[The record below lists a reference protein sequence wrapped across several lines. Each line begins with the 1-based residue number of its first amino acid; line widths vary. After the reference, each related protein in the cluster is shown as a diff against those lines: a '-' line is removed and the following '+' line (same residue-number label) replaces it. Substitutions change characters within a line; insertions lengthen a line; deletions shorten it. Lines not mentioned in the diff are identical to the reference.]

1 MHVIA
6 ERYYKINRIFL
17 KAIGLWPYQQS
28 YLVEIQKVLC
38 TGILLSFIIVQ
49 LLVLVFTT
57 QYNLA
62 LVLNVL
68 SLVFPV
74 LFVTIKYCL
83 FAIQKDSVKELLEQI
98 QDHWKLMVTELEIE
112 IIEKYARNTRSLT
125 LFAMAFCH
133 CAMFPFAILH
143 FLPLMLDVIL
153 PLNESRP
160 LQFIVT
166 MEYLINQEEY
176 FYIIFLHVGLTFVV
190 SMIAIGITTATIMLY
205 ILHAFL
211 HVGLTGV
218 VAMIAICI
226 TTATIMLY
234 ILHACALFKVA
245 SHRIENAIDQNI
257 TYPNA
262 VKQYLFYRRILHAV
276 IIHRKAIE
284 FIKTFTSNFA
294 IPYDILI
301 IVGVTSLSI
310 NLFQFSQLV
319 ALTNNVDEAFMVAIL
334 IFLHLIYMFLLNYG
348 GQEVMDH
355 GKKLFNA
362 IYNGLWY
369 TAPLH
374 TQKLLLFMMQKSKVD
389 VILTMGTIFVA
400 TLEGLAS
407 LISMTLSYFTV
418 IYSTR

>member
-205 ILHAFL
+205 ILHA
-211 HVGLTGV
+211 
-218 VAMIAICI
+218 
-226 TTATIMLY
+226 
-234 ILHACALFKVA
+234 CALFKVA

-348 GQEVMDH
+348 GQEFSLNLYDYEIMIVSTIY
-355 GKKLFNA
+355 KLF
-362 IYNGLWY
+362 
-369 TAPLH
+369 T
-374 TQKLLLFMMQKSKVD
+374 S
-389 VILTMGTIFVA
+389 
-400 TLEGLAS
+400 S
-407 LISMTLSYFTV
+407 
-418 IYSTR
+418 

>member
-205 ILHAFL
+205 ILHA
-211 HVGLTGV
+211 
-218 VAMIAICI
+218 
-226 TTATIMLY
+226 
-234 ILHACALFKVA
+234 CALFKVA
-245 SHRIENAIDQNI
+245 R
-257 TYPNA
+257 
-262 VKQYLFYRRILHAV
+262 
-276 IIHRKAIE
+276 